1 MERAPVVQLV
11 RVERGTGSIMEAW
24 RQSTA
29 ALALACALSF
39 ACAVPTLASAQTL
52 HWSSQGDLQTL
63 DPHSQNEVLT
73 NSINGQVYE
82 TLVSR
87 DRNLRLVPSLATGW
101 QQLGPTLWRVTL
113 RPGVKFHGGES
124 FSAEDV
130 VFSVARAKDKTS
142 NIRVYAAGLGE
153 VRVIDPLTVEF
164 SLAQFNPLFLEHAAL
179 VQIMSKAWCEAHDA
193 ATPQNFKSG
202 ETRYTTLHANGTG
215 PFVLVSRQADVKTT
229 FRRNPNWWGRF
240 DGNVQEVEYTPIKT
254 DATRVAALLGGQ
266 LDLVLDPPPQDTD
279 RLRATEG
286 IKVVDGIENRII
298 YIGMDQGRD
307 ELLYS
312 SVKGANP
319 FKDLRVRRA
328 FYQAVDIETL
338 RTAVMRG
345 QSRPT
350 GSMAPSPLGIY
361 NDPQLE
367 QRLPFDVAQARTL
380 MAEAGYPNGFEV
392 RLDCPNDR
400 YINDAR
406 ICVAL
411 AGMWSRI
418 GVKVDVVTQPRA
430 VFFAKGEKMDV
441 SMYLFGWGG
450 AITDAEVTL
459 SNVLRPRG
467 DNGIGYWNWGNYK
480 DARLDELAAASAIE
494 QDPVKREALIK
505 AAFRQQAEQVHHI
518 PLHRQVIPWA
528 MRANVDVV
536 HRADNWLEWRWVT
549 IR

>member
-1 MERAPVVQLV
+1 MERPSVLGVTGFGRDRCAAAEAPSKV
-11 RVERGTGSIMEAW
+11 M
-24 RQSTA
+24 
-29 ALALACALSF
+29 LAFACALTI
-39 ACAVPTLASAQTL
+39 AAGPRIASAQTL
-52 HWSSQGDLQTL
+52 RWASQGDPQTL
-63 DPHSQNEVLT
+63 DPHSQNELLT

-101 QQLGPTLWRVTL
+101 QQLGPTLWRMTL

-142 NIRVYAAGLGE
+142 NIRIYAAGLGE
-153 VRVIDPLTVEF
+153 VRAVDPLTLEF

-179 VQIMSKAWCEAHDA
+179 VQVMSKAWCEEHDA
-193 ATPQNFKSG
+193 ASAQNFKSG
-202 ETRYTTLHANGTG
+202 EIRYTTLHMNGTG
-215 PFVLVSRQADVKTT
+215 PYVLVSRQPDVKTT

-240 DGNVQEVEYTPIKT
+240 DGNVKEVEYTPIKN
-254 DATRVAALLGGQ
+254 DSTRTAALLAGH
-266 LDLVLDPPPQDTD
+266 LDLVLDPPPQDMD
-279 RLRATEG
+279 RLRESNG
-286 IKVVDGIENRII
+286 LKVIDGIENRII
-298 YIGMDQGRD
+298 FIGMDQGRD

-319 FKDLRVRRA
+319 FKDVRVRRA
-328 FYQAVDIETL
+328 LYHAVDIETL
-338 RTAVMRG
+338 RTSVMRG

-350 GSMAPSPLGIY
+350 GAMAPSPLGIF
-361 NDPQLE
+361 NDAQLE
-367 QRLPFDVAQARTL
+367 QRLPFDLARARAL
-380 MAEAGYPNGFEV
+380 MAEAGYPQGFEV

-430 VFFAKGEKMDV
+430 LYFAKGEKLDV
-441 SMYLFGWGG
+441 SMYLLGWGG
-450 AITDAEVTL
+450 AITDADVTL
-459 SNVLRPRG
+459 SNVLRSRG
-467 DNGIGYWNWGNYK
+467 DNGIGYYNWGNYR
-480 DARLDELAAASAIE
+480 DARLDEFASISAIE

-505 AAFRQQAEQVHHI
+505 AAFREHNEQVHHI

-528 MRANVDVV
+528 MRENVEAV
-536 HRADNWLEWRWVT
+536 HRPDNWLEWRWIT